1 MRLSREFVIA
11 VKLNDLPAYRIAQ
24 KAEIHPN
31 VLSKLLNGAERIKPA
46 DERVLAVARV
56 LNLDADRCF
65 ETEGEALGVPA

>member
-24 KAEIHPN
+24 KAQIHPN
-31 VLSKLLNGAERIKPA
+31 VLSKLLNGAEIIRPA

-56 LNLDADRCF
+56 LNLDADKCF
-65 ETEGEALGVPA
+65 EPESQALGMPA